1 MKFKVSD
8 VICIN
13 VKGHNEEQL
22 FAISKVYV
30 IDFDSLKELKSKYD
44 RIWIVQEKISGYVDT
59 YVVAAKN
66 SKKYLYFKAGFTSE
80 ELDKVVLVKPI
91 NTPKVPAYLKKDTEK
106 KVKVKAKIDFDVDMI
121 LDKISESGMD
131 SLTKEELEFLKKV

>member
-30 IDFDSLKELKSKYD
+30 IDFDFLKELKSKYD
-44 RIWIVQEKISGYVDT
+44 RIWIVQEKISEGVDT
-59 YVVAAKN
+59 YLVAAKN